1 MCFRSWST
9 PFRRFEKCLMWNS
22 EKRRI
27 KLYIVNA
34 MIKQTWTEWAPW
46 RKGDEGK
53 WRKILRH
60 GWNTQLFIC
69 SDCDLNN
76 KDWFFLSSSSSR
88 LFTHIKC
95 FSKLAKLYCV
105 VPGLLTQKSM
115 SEQIKGT
122 EWKLL
127 VKPLKPLKWLKLFV
141 RKPFFHF
148 HYTVS
153 FALLRLQWE
162 SFSCAAAGKTSP
174 RAQVFV
180 SREESLNN

>member
-1 MCFRSWST
+1 MCFCSWST
-9 PFRRFEKCLMWNS
+9 QFRRFEKCLMWNS
-22 EKRRI
+22 ERKANKIIHCECDDKANVNGMGSPAKGRR
-27 KLYIVNA
+27 
-34 MIKQTWTEWAPW
+34 
-46 RKGDEGK
+46 GK
-53 WRKILRH
+53 MKKILRH

-88 LFTHIKC
+88 LFTHVKC
-95 FSKLAKLYCV
+95 FSKLAKRYCV

-141 RKPFFHF
+141 WKPFFHF
-148 HYTVS
+148 HSLFRSHCYG
-153 FALLRLQWE
+153 FGGIALLVLLRE
-162 SFSCAAAGKTSP
+162 SHPRGRKFSY
-174 RAQVFV
+174 
-180 SREESLNN
+180 REKKV